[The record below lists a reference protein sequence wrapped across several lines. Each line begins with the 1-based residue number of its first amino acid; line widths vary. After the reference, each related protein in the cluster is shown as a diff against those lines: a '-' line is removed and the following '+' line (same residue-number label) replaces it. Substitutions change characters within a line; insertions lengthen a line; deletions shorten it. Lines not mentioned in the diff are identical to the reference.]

1 MTNLFPTLAD
11 LAASGYVFR
20 IVDNGGESADRYTF
34 VTCDGDYLAMS
45 GSPAHP
51 CGVSQSGECSGLQWL
66 SDGVEDGSTENV
78 RGPFIHRPGDDDSA
92 AVTFWGKRDLR
103 RTLAKALKLLDAYYI
118 ANPTKDFGD
127 DGRFNN
133 R

>member
-1 MTNLFPTLAD
+1 MRVNIYAEEMTDRVEVIEKTTEN
-11 LAASGYVFR
+11 GVFTGVR
-20 IVDNGGESADRYTF
+20 F
-34 VTCDGDYLAMS
+34 YLEL
-45 GSPAHP
+45 P
-51 CGVSQSGECSGLQWL
+51 CTVPVPD